1 MTTCEAEKRAL
12 NAGNGGHTCMVRS
25 LVSSSIY
32 AKNDM
37 MFIGAMVP
45 KGLTW
50 SLCRTRVHCKKWLNI
65 LSPELQLWQWCNVS
79 SPLWQPSM
87 GSVGNATLVEYSNNW
102 ILPSVQRSLPL
113 YKLIGHFNHTAC
125 GYPTFTLVSETDRI
139 RHLPGSWSR
148 FPHWQSW
155 EHQQGHYNWVSME
168 IFMPWWQHVT
178 PSQMFSG

>member
-113 YKLIGHFNHTAC
+113 IGHFNHTVITLGLLWYQHKTPARQLVQISSLTIL
-125 GYPTFTLVSETDRI
+125 GTPTRSLQLSQHGNFHALMATCNSVTD
-139 RHLPGSWSR
+139 
-148 FPHWQSW
+148 
-155 EHQQGHYNWVSME
+155 V
-168 IFMPWWQHVT
+168 
-178 PSQMFSG
+178 